1 MFILSPLAY
10 SKHELTIK
18 CLQLNEN
25 HVTTESYAMKTLI
38 ILAAVIVATLG
49 CRDLSTYCQ
58 RWARY
63 CRTNSYV
70 QKRCPKTCN
79 RCPAPPTRQPVCTDN
94 HSSCSRWA
102 IICKT
107 NDYVK
112 KQCRRTCNL
121 CGGPSTPAPPT
132 KPPKTNAPATNPP
145 KTNAPATNP
154 PRTNAPPTNPPQ
166 GSCGRPQVAMSRVV
180 GGQDAK
186 AHSWPWQIGLHRNGG
201 FMCGGS
207 IINSRWVVTAAHCV
221 HRRNA
226 REFKVKLGDHDRRR
240 NEGEQFIQV
249 SKIITHQGYGRL
261 NNDIALLQLATPAKF
276 GRNVQ
281 PVCLP
286 NQGDAPQVGSKC
298 YITGWGKIRHP
309 GYSHTILQQLALT
322 IQDKSTCSRMNG
334 KYAPITD
341 AMLCAANTDVSAN
354 QSGCHGDSGGPFV
367 CQNSNGSWTLHG
379 AVSWG
384 SPRCDIKDAFT
395 VFARVGQFRNWI
407 EQNMK

>member
-1 MFILSPLAY
+1 RFSYINTPVLCEMSH
-10 SKHELTIK
+10 SKLR
-18 CLQLNEN
+18 
-25 HVTTESYAMKTLI
+25 MKTLI
-38 ILAAVIVATLG
+38 VLAALIVATLACSDKSSICSRYNKRQCTHPYLKANCAKYCGHCSTG
-49 CRDLSTYCQ
+49 CVDKNTSCP
-58 RWARY
+58 RWAP
-63 CRTNSYV
+63 SY
-70 QKRCPKTCN
+70 
-79 RCPAPPTRQPVCTDN
+79 
-94 HSSCSRWA
+94 
-102 IICKT
+102 CKT
-107 NDYVK
+107 NAYVK
-112 KQCRRTCNL
+112 ANCKKSCNM
-121 CGGPSTPAPPT
+121 CGPSTPAPPT
-132 KPPKTNAPATNPP
+132 SAPGTY
-145 KTNAPATNP
+145 
-154 PRTNAPPTNPPQ
+154 PPQ

-180 GGQDAK
+180 GGQNAK

-221 HRRNA
+221 HRRSA
-226 REFKVKLGDHDRRR
+226 SDFKVKLGDHDRRR

-249 SKIITHQGYGRL
+249 SKIITHQGYGSL

-276 GRNVQ
+276 SKNVQ

-286 NQGDAPQVGSKC
+286 SQGQYPKVGSKC

-309 GYSHTILQQLALT
+309 GGSHTILQQLALT
-322 IQDKSTCSRMNG
+322 IQDKNTCSRKNS
-334 KYAPITD
+334 KYARITD

-367 CQNSNGSWTLHG
+367 CQNSDGSWALHG

-395 VFARVGQFRNWI
+395 VFARVGYFRNWI